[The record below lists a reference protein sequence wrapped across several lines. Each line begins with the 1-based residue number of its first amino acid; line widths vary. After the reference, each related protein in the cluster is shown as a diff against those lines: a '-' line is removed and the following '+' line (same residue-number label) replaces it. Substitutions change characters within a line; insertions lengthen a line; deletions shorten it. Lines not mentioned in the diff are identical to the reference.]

1 MNFNQ
6 LINQV
11 LGAAKQYGDKAA
23 QSDTLTKLGGGA
35 AAAGLLSMFL
45 KKGKGQRI
53 AHAGSMAALG
63 ALAYAAYQ
71 KYQQN
76 QSAGNAAQQAEAAAP
91 LALPETAFAAN
102 NDSENAGRVILR
114 TMIAAAAADGSID
127 EAEQSLILQEGGE
140 DVETRQKPH
149 VPHSLPRLPA
159 KSAAIRLWRRRL
171 IWPRVWCAPICRARK
186 SCFCRSCRRRCSWTT
201 SWWTVWKNRPVFKR
215 LEKAACTPFSKVQ
228 AAF

>member
-11 LGAAKQYGDKAA
+11 LGAAKQYGGKAA

-76 QSAGNAAQQAEAAAP
+76 QSAGTESAAEAAP

-127 EAEQSLILQEGGE
+127 ETERSLILQEGGE
-140 DVETRQKPH
+140 DAETRQWLAAEAARPAQ
-149 VPHSLPRLPA
+149 PAEIAREIGSDTALAAEAYLASRL
-159 KSAAIRLWRRRL
+159 
-171 IWPRVWCAPICRARK
+171 VCADLSRK
-186 SCFCRSCRRRCSWTT
+186 EI
-201 SWWTVWKNRPVFKR
+201 VFLSQLSQALQLDDKLVDS
-215 LEKAACTPFSKVQ
+215 LEKQ
-228 AAF
+228 AGF

>member
-35 AAAGLLSMFL
+35 AVAGLLSMFL

-76 QSAGNAAQQAEAAAP
+76 QSAGTESAAAAAP

-127 EAEQSLILQEGGE
+127 EAEQSLILQEGSE
-140 DVETRQKPH
+140 DAETRQWLAAEAACPAQ
-149 VPHSLPRLPA
+149 PAEIAREIGGDTALAAEAYLAARL
-159 KSAAIRLWRRRL
+159 
-171 IWPRVWCAPICRARK
+171 VCADLSRK
-186 SCFCRSCRRRCSWTT
+186 EI
-201 SWWTVWKNRPVFKR
+201 VFLSQLSQALQLDDKLVDS
-215 LEKAACTPFSKVQ
+215 LEKQ
-228 AAF
+228 AGF

>member
-23 QSDTLTKLGGGA
+23 QSDTLTKLGGSA

-76 QSAGNAAQQAEAAAP
+76 QSAGTESAAAA

-140 DVETRQKPH
+140 DAETRQWLAAEAARPAQ
-149 VPHSLPRLPA
+149 PAEIAREIGGDTALAAEAYLAARL
-159 KSAAIRLWRRRL
+159 
-171 IWPRVWCAPICRARK
+171 VCADLSRK
-186 SCFCRSCRRRCSWTT
+186 EI
-201 SWWTVWKNRPVFKR
+201 VFLSQLSQALQLDDKLVDS
-215 LEKAACTPFSKVQ
+215 LEKQ
-228 AAF
+228 AGF

>member
-35 AAAGLLSMFL
+35 AVAGLLSMFL

-76 QSAGNAAQQAEAAAP
+76 QSAGTESATAAAP

-127 EAEQSLILQEGGE
+127 EAEQNLILQEGGE
-140 DVETRQKPH
+140 DAETRQWLAAEAARPAQPAEIAH
-149 VPHSLPRLPA
+149 EIGGNTALAAEAYLAARL
-159 KSAAIRLWRRRL
+159 
-171 IWPRVWCAPICRARK
+171 VCADLSRK
-186 SCFCRSCRRRCSWTT
+186 EI
-201 SWWTVWKNRPVFKR
+201 VFLSQLSQASQLDDKLVDS
-215 LEKAACTPFSKVQ
+215 LEKQ
-228 AAF
+228 AGF

>member
-1 MNFNQ
+1 MNFNN

-35 AAAGLLSMFL
+35 AVAGLLSMFL

-76 QSAGNAAQQAEAAAP
+76 QSASTESTAAAAP

-102 NDSENAGRVILR
+102 NDSENAGRLILR

-127 EAEQSLILQEGGE
+127 EAEQNLILQEGGE
-140 DVETRQKPH
+140 DAETRQWLAAEAARPAQ
-149 VPHSLPRLPA
+149 PAEIAREIGGDTALAAEAYLAARL
-159 KSAAIRLWRRRL
+159 
-171 IWPRVWCAPICRARK
+171 VCADLSRK
-186 SCFCRSCRRRCSWTT
+186 EI
-201 SWWTVWKNRPVFKR
+201 VFLSQLSQALQLDDKLVDS
-215 LEKAACTPFSKVQ
+215 LEKQ
-228 AAF
+228 AGF

>member
-63 ALAYAAYQ
+63 ALAYAA
-71 KYQQN
+71 
-76 QSAGNAAQQAEAAAP
+76 
-91 LALPETAFAAN
+91 
-102 NDSENAGRVILR
+102 
-114 TMIAAAAADGSID
+114 ID

-140 DVETRQKPH
+140 DAETRQWLAAEAARPAQ
-149 VPHSLPRLPA
+149 PAEIAREIGGDTALAAEAYLAARL
-159 KSAAIRLWRRRL
+159 
-171 IWPRVWCAPICRARK
+171 VCADLSRK
-186 SCFCRSCRRRCSWTT
+186 EI
-201 SWWTVWKNRPVFKR
+201 VFLSQLSQALQLDDKLVDS
-215 LEKAACTPFSKVQ
+215 LEKQ
-228 AAF
+228 AGF

>member
-35 AAAGLLSMFL
+35 AVAGLLSMFL
-45 KKGKGQRI
+45 KKGKGRRI
-53 AHAGSMAALG
+53 ANAGSMAALG

-76 QSAGNAAQQAEAAAP
+76 QSAGTESAAAAAP

-102 NDSENAGRVILR
+102 NGSENAGRVILR

-140 DVETRQKPH
+140 DAETRQWLAAEAARPAQ
-149 VPHSLPRLPA
+149 PAEIAREIGGDTALAAEAYLAARL
-159 KSAAIRLWRRRL
+159 
-171 IWPRVWCAPICRARK
+171 VCADLSRK
-186 SCFCRSCRRRCSWTT
+186 EI
-201 SWWTVWKNRPVFKR
+201 VFLSQLSQALQLDDKLVDS
-215 LEKAACTPFSKVQ
+215 LEKQ
-228 AAF
+228 AGF

>member
-35 AAAGLLSMFL
+35 AAAGLAFKAPHYLAAALSMFL

-76 QSAGNAAQQAEAAAP
+76 QSAGSTAQQAEAVAP

-127 EAEQSLILQEGGE
+127 AAEQNLILQEGGE
-140 DVETRQKPH
+140 DADIV
-149 VPHSLPRLPA
+149 
-159 KSAAIRLWRRRL
+159 
-171 IWPRVWCAPICRARK
+171 
-186 SCFCRSCRRRCSWTT
+186 
-201 SWWTVWKNRPVFKR
+201 
-215 LEKAACTPFSKVQ
+215 
-228 AAF
+228 

>member
-35 AAAGLLSMFL
+35 AVAGLLSMFL

-76 QSAGNAAQQAEAAAP
+76 QSAGNTAQQAAAAAP
-91 LALPETAFAAN
+91 LALPETAFEQRQRKRRPRDFAH
-102 NDSENAGRVILR
+102 DDCRCGGGRF
-114 TMIAAAAADGSID
+114 D
-127 EAEQSLILQEGGE
+127 
-140 DVETRQKPH
+140 
-149 VPHSLPRLPA
+149 
-159 KSAAIRLWRRRL
+159 
-171 IWPRVWCAPICRARK
+171 
-186 SCFCRSCRRRCSWTT
+186 
-201 SWWTVWKNRPVFKR
+201 
-215 LEKAACTPFSKVQ
+215 
-228 AAF
+228 

>member
-76 QSAGNAAQQAEAAAP
+76 QSAGTE
-91 LALPETAFAAN
+91 
-102 NDSENAGRVILR
+102 S
-114 TMIAAAAADGSID
+114 AAAAAPPP
-127 EAEQSLILQEGGE
+127 SLVSVSLCAALSPYCFAAPNTWLISWLKFILFLLVHM
-140 DVETRQKPH
+140 DWY
-149 VPHSLPRLPA
+149 
-159 KSAAIRLWRRRL
+159 AA
-171 IWPRVWCAPICRARK
+171 V
-186 SCFCRSCRRRCSWTT
+186 
-201 SWWTVWKNRPVFKR
+201 
-215 LEKAACTPFSKVQ
+215 
-228 AAF
+228 

>member
-76 QSAGNAAQQAEAAAP
+76 QSAGTESAAAAAP

-102 NDSENAGRVILR
+102 NDSENAGRLILR

-140 DVETRQKPH
+140 DAETRQW
-149 VPHSLPRLPA
+149 LAAEAYLAARL
-159 KSAAIRLWRRRL
+159 
-171 IWPRVWCAPICRARK
+171 VCADLSRK
-186 SCFCRSCRRRCSWTT
+186 EI
-201 SWWTVWKNRPVFKR
+201 VFLSQLSQALQLDDKLVDS
-215 LEKAACTPFSKVQ
+215 LEKQ
-228 AAF
+228 AGF

>member
-76 QSAGNAAQQAEAAAP
+76 QSAGTESAAAAAP
-91 LALPETAFAAN
+91 LALPETAFSAN

-127 EAEQSLILQEGGE
+127 ETEQNLILQEGSE
-140 DVETRQKPH
+140 DAEMRQWLAAEAARPAQ
-149 VPHSLPRLPA
+149 PAEIAREIGGDTALAAEAYLAARL
-159 KSAAIRLWRRRL
+159 
-171 IWPRVWCAPICRARK
+171 VCADLSRK
-186 SCFCRSCRRRCSWTT
+186 EI
-201 SWWTVWKNRPVFKR
+201 VFLSQLSQALQLDDKLVDS
-215 LEKAACTPFSKVQ
+215 LEKQ
-228 AAF
+228 AGF

>member
-76 QSAGNAAQQAEAAAP
+76 QSAGNATQQAAAAAP

-140 DVETRQKPH
+140 DAETRQWLAAEAARPAQ
-149 VPHSLPRLPA
+149 PAEIAREIGGDTALAAEAYLAARL
-159 KSAAIRLWRRRL
+159 
-171 IWPRVWCAPICRARK
+171 VCADLSRK
-186 SCFCRSCRRRCSWTT
+186 EI
-201 SWWTVWKNRPVFKR
+201 VFLSQLSQALQLDDKLVDS
-215 LEKAACTPFSKVQ
+215 LEKQ
-228 AAF
+228 AGF

>member
-76 QSAGNAAQQAEAAAP
+76 QSASNTVQQATAAP

-140 DVETRQKPH
+140 DAETRQWLAAEATRPAQPAEIAREIGGNTALAAEAYL
-149 VPHSLPRLPA
+149 VARL
-159 KSAAIRLWRRRL
+159 
-171 IWPRVWCAPICRARK
+171 VCADLSRK
-186 SCFCRSCRRRCSWTT
+186 EI
-201 SWWTVWKNRPVFKR
+201 VFLSQLSQALQLDDKLVDS
-215 LEKAACTPFSKVQ
+215 LEKQ
-228 AAF
+228 AGF

>member
-127 EAEQSLILQEGGE
+127 EAEQNLILQ
-140 DVETRQKPH
+140 
-149 VPHSLPRLPA
+149 
-159 KSAAIRLWRRRL
+159 
-171 IWPRVWCAPICRARK
+171 
-186 SCFCRSCRRRCSWTT
+186 
-201 SWWTVWKNRPVFKR
+201 
-215 LEKAACTPFSKVQ
+215 
-228 AAF
+228 